1 MNGVFVFVDVM
12 VIMVILLFYLFW
24 NGLVLYVKIEWKVIK
39 LIVFVRNK
47 FIFIWLFKIIF
58 NNVYKFVK
66 FKKVV
71 YVFYDV

>member
-47 FIFIWLFKIIF
+47 FIIWLFKIIF

>member
-58 NNVYKFVK
+58 NNVYMFVK